1 MIMPFCEGG
10 KIIYVERGHNT
21 IIVYIRSN
29 TYRKE
34 LVETIQTTIHP
45 DIISIVR
52 KKVVKGVELKLRH
65 VFLRLL
71 ENCLLLLLVIY
82 VWLLLCWFGKPSNII
97 SKRKFKIFTKV
108 IVKISIEI
116 PKYKWI
122 SISSLVT
129 IFTILFDT

>member
-10 KIIYVERGHNT
+10 KIIYVERGHNN

-52 KKVVKGVELKLRH
+52 KKVVKGDELKLRH

-82 VWLLLCWFGKPSNII
+82 V
-97 SKRKFKIFTKV
+97 
-108 IVKISIEI
+108 
-116 PKYKWI
+116 
-122 SISSLVT
+122 
-129 IFTILFDT
+129 